1 MQPPERFI
9 VFAAFDSA
17 ANAGENVLTFR
28 DMAALPLLGG
38 EGWGEGEPLL
48 VNRDEMMRPVRSR
61 DLALLPSA
69 GVASVPMFDI
79 LDTQLAAA
87 SEKTVHLRRFL

>member
-38 EGWGEGEPLL
+38 
-48 VNRDEMMRPVRSR
+48 
-61 DLALLPSA
+61 
-69 GVASVPMFDI
+69 
-79 LDTQLAAA
+79 
-87 SEKTVHLRRFL
+87 